1 MADDYVILPWPEP
14 WLPQYRAGKYGAWSC
29 KPTPKLTRTTT
40 GYFRFHRTQQ
50 PGWMIRRKGTIW
62 MSLAAMECESHMPHI
77 AAARGHVVVAG
88 LGMGFVTFNIMRKP
102 EVTKVTVLERDRE
115 VIKLMDQISDWR
127 SWPKIE
133 LVEGDALAYQ
143 PNEPVDFLYADI
155 WSHLGDEQAPELTQA
170 IQANVQAARVG
181 WWGQELDFF
190 GWCQKKNLAPLQI
203 SDRNYRAFV
212 RDSAMPVI
220 GAEWPGYARLAAAAS
235 VMAAMSRMAAFAPHE
250 RDRLLVAYSAL
261 VA

>member
-1 MADDYVILPWPEP
+1 MSYVTLPWPEP
-14 WLPQYRAGKYGAWSC
+14 ELPRYRAGQYGAWSC
-29 KPTPKLTRTTT
+29 KRTPKLNRTTT

-50 PGWMIRRKGTIW
+50 SGWMITKNRTIW

-115 VIKLMDQISDWR
+115 VIKLMDQITDWR
-127 SWPKIE
+127 SWPKVE

-143 PNEPVDFLYADI
+143 PAEPVDFLYADI
-155 WSHLGDEQAPELTQA
+155 WANLGEEAAQEITQA
-170 IQANVQAARVG
+170 IQANVQAERVG

-190 GWCQKKNLAPLQI
+190 GWCNKKNLPYLDLG
-203 SDRNYRAFV
+203 DRNYRAFV
-212 RDSAMPVI
+212 AESGLPVI
-220 GAEWPGYARLAAAAS
+220 GAEWPGYARLAAAAA
-235 VMAAMSRMAAFAPHE
+235 VMAAMSSRVLATFTRPE
-250 RDRLLVAYSAL
+250 RDKLLMAYSAL